1 MDIVVLTIAFSS
13 MNERMNELMYEW
25 LNIYLTDLA
34 KKHAHRFG
42 RSRLVENSVSF
53 DISQIQT
60 GIEHS
65 IEILLLY
72 VLFNCL
78 FLTLCIAKIHPFSPI
93 FKLTE

>member
-13 MNERMNELMYEW
+13 MDERMNELMYEW

-53 DISQIQT
+53 YISQIQT
-60 GIEHS
+60 ERS
-65 IEILLLY
+65 REILLLY

-78 FLTLCIAKIHPFSPI
+78 FLSLCIAKIHPFSPI